1 MVILVGVVDA
11 TTRLVGGAEGAASI
25 LSPDNIPKMEL
36 YISIAIPATAV
47 VSMVIAGGLSPAV
60 FLAMMEIL

>member
-1 MVILVGVVDA
+1 MSTYMYDTLNAVYV
-11 TTRLVGGAEGAASI
+11 
-25 LSPDNIPKMEL
+25 P
-36 YISIAIPATAV
+36 AIAV